1 MMAIRGLVRAYGPIM
16 TGYIVGCSAIW
27 LLVLIALPQLVMI
40 DYSIWHEDVGARA
53 KIEKE
58 LEQTYVEL
66 QLVSL
71 RLARSEEPDVAEDP
85 FAGGGAETDRAELE
99 RRRDA
104 LQQKAAALEQEVE
117 TALDKLGRTYG
128 PENYLRFL
136 GQDRHIAIFLK
147 TIWASVVVTL
157 LSLLVCYPIVFYVAK
172 VAPRRRVAVIMLGLI
187 VPYWVNE
194 ILRTFAWLM
203 ILSPNGLMNAVLT
216 TFGLVE
222 EPVAFLSGNTG
233 VLVGMIYAYILF
245 MVFPMY
251 NIMETLDRNQLEAAR
266 DLGAPWWGIHKDIVV
281 PHAKP
286 GIAVGCIMTFML
298 AAGSYAVPQIL
309 GGTSGDVWF
318 TQVIYTQFM
327 TTRNWNLGAAYAL
340 LLLAVCIAFMLVA
353 MRLFGV
359 RLRDIAK

>member
-1 MMAIRGLVRAYGPIM
+1 MTAIRRLARAYGPIM
-16 TGYIVGCSAIW
+16 TGYIIGCSAIW
-27 LLVLIALPQLVMI
+27 LVVLIVLPQLVMI
-40 DYSIWHEDVGARA
+40 DYSIWHEDVGARGT
-53 KIEKE
+53 IEKE

-66 QLVSL
+66 QLVTL
-71 RLARSEEPDVAEDP
+71 RLGRADEPDTAEDP
-85 FAGGGAETDRAELE
+85 FAGSGAGPDRAELE

-117 TALDKLGRTYG
+117 AALGGLGRVYG

-147 TIWASVVVTL
+147 TIWASLLVTL
-157 LSLLVCYPIVFYVAK
+157 LSLIVCYPIVFYVAK
-172 VAPRRRVAVIMLGLI
+172 VASGHRVAVIMLGLI

-203 ILSPNGLMNAVLT
+203 ILSPNGLLNSVLSEI
-216 TFGLVE
+216 GLIAA
-222 EPVAFLSGNTG
+222 PIAFLSGNTG
-233 VLVGMIYAYILF
+233 VLVGMVYAYILF
-245 MVFPMY
+245 MVFPIY
-251 NIMETLDRNQLEAAR
+251 NVMETLDRNQLEAAR
-266 DLGAPWWGIHKDIVV
+266 DLGAPWWGIHKNIVI

-327 TTRNWNLGAAYAL
+327 ATRNWNLGAAYAL
-340 LLLAVCIAFMLVA
+340 MLLVVCIVFVLAA

-359 RLRDIAK
+359 RLGDIAK